1 LAENGVP
8 AITTL
13 SELTIDG
20 KLSLG
25 SGGSSKDLFDFY
37 GADLRAW
44 FHGQRALHDAIMV
57 GAGTVRCD
65 DPELTVRH
73 APGAN
78 PLRVVPSSDGR
89 LPLDARLLNDGL
101 PTLVAVSRQASDETV
116 AALIAKPGVEVVR
129 CGDERVDLR
138 ELMDLLDARGVR
150 TLMVEGG
157 SRLLH
162 SLFEVGLVSRIVI
175 KHIPV
180 ISGALD
186 APTYLHTDRSGS
198 TLALSR
204 WRLTDLFMKSGVGV
218 SIYQPLADAA

>member
-1 LAENGVP
+1 MP

-20 KLSLG
+20 KLSLS

-37 GADLRAW
+37 GDELRAW
-44 FHGQRALHDAIMV
+44 FHTQRAQHDAIMV

-65 DPELTVRH
+65 DPELTVRF

-78 PLRVVPSSDGR
+78 PLRIVPCSDGR

-101 PTLVAVSRQASDETV
+101 ATLVAVSRRASEAAV
-116 AALIAKPGVEVVR
+116 AALLAKPGVTVIR
-129 CGDERVDLR
+129 CGHDRVDLR
-138 ELMDLLDARGVR
+138 ELMDALDARGVQ
-150 TLMVEGG
+150 TLMAEGG

-162 SLFEVGLVSRIVI
+162 SLFEAGLVSRIMI

-186 APTYLHTDRSGS
+186 APTYLRSDRATS
-198 TLALSR
+198 TLGLSR

-218 SIYQPLADAA
+218 STYQPLDAAA

>member
-1 LAENGVP
+1 MP
-8 AITTL
+8 TITTV

-20 KLSLG
+20 KLALG
-25 SGGSSKDLFDFY
+25 GGGSSKDLFDFY
-37 GADLRAW
+37 GDDLRAW
-44 FHGQRALHDAIMV
+44 FHGQRAMHDAIMV

-73 APGAN
+73 TPGAN

-101 PTLVAVSRQASDETV
+101 PTLIAVSRQADDETV
-116 AALIAKPGVEVVR
+116 AALSAKPGVEVVR
-129 CGDERVDLR
+129 CGDARVDLR
-138 ELMDLLDARGVR
+138 ELMELLDARGIK
-150 TLMVEGG
+150 TLMAEGG

-162 SLFEVGLVSRIVI
+162 SLFEAGLVSRIVI

-186 APTYLHTDRSGS
+186 APTYLRADQSGS

-204 WRLTDLFMKSGVGV
+204 WRLTDLFTKSGVGV
-218 SIYQPLADAA
+218 SIYQPFAAVA

>member
-1 LAENGVP
+1 MP
-8 AITTL
+8 AITTV

-25 SGGSSKDLFDFY
+25 AGGSSKDLFDFY
-37 GADLRAW
+37 GDDLRAW
-44 FHGQRALHDAIMV
+44 FHAQRALHDAIMV

-78 PLRVVPSSDGR
+78 PLRVAPCSDGR

-101 PTLVAVSRQASDETV
+101 PTLVAVSRRASEDAV
-116 AALIAKPGVEVVR
+116 AALLAKPAVEVVR
-129 CGDERVDLR
+129 CGDDRVDLH
-138 ELMDLLDARGVR
+138 ELMAVLDARGIK

-162 SLFEVGLVSRIVI
+162 SLFEAGLVSTIVI

-186 APTYLHTDRSGS
+186 APTYLRAEDAGS

-218 SIYQPLADAA
+218 SIYQPLAAAA